1 MTCGICRRAQ
11 KDGFR
16 KFDCKGIST
25 VRECVSHEL
34 VKLHEGNEGFW
45 FLFQRILP
53 GLQDGFGGFNYDA
66 INIVF
71 DLYKMWITSGQRPLL
86 FDKCLIV
93 ISAIVDARKK

>member
-16 KFDCKGIST
+16 TIDCKGITT
-25 VRECVSHEL
+25 VEECPSHEL
-34 VKLHEGNEGFW
+34 VKLQRGNEGFW

-66 INIVF
+66 IIKVF
-71 DLYKMWITSGQRPLL
+71 DLYQVPSGQRVLL